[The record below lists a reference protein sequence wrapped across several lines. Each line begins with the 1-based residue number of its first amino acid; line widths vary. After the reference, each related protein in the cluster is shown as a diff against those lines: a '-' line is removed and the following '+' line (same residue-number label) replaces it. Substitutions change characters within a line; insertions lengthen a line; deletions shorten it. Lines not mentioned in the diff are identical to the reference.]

1 VKGKSLRFITIVT
14 LLAVAMLMGSGMV
27 QAEEYKFV
35 IVPKIVHPWFDK
47 VNEGAKEM
55 AQILEQETGDKF
67 IIDYRA
73 PSTASVVE
81 QNRILEQAAATNP
94 NGITLDLLD
103 AEGNRPVLQSILDR
117 GIPIVVFDS
126 YPPEGMKLTT
136 VQNDFVAQQIAACER
151 LMEVMKQTKPG
162 KEVYKVAL
170 IEGVP
175 TAPNHKIRFETS
187 KNFFQNR
194 SDVEIVAEGV
204 DNDSI
209 EQAQKQAAS
218 IIAAHPDLDGIIA
231 HNAAG
236 PIGVG
241 LAIKEAGKVGEIVH
255 VGLDDL
261 DQLLELIKEGVVDS
275 SMSTKPRMQGAF
287 AVLSLWLQNLGVNTP
302 EVIDTGFVHITKDMI
317 PENVKEWKG
326 F

>member
-1 VKGKSLRFITIVT
+1 MKRGT
-14 LLAVAMLMGSGMV
+14 LWVLGICALMFLTLAIGVVGAK
-27 QAEEYKFV
+27 EYRFV
-35 IVPKIVHPWFDK
+35 IVPKVVHPWFDK
-47 VNEGAKEM
+47 VTQGAKEM
-55 AQILEQETGDKF
+55 AAFLESVTGDKF
-67 IIDYRA
+67 VIDYRA

-81 QNRILEQAAATNP
+81 QNRILEQAAATKP
-94 NGITLDLLD
+94 NGITIDLLD
-103 AEGNRPVLQSILDR
+103 AEGNRPVLEAILER

-126 YPPEGMKLTT
+126 YPPEGMELTM
-136 VQNDFVAQQIAACER
+136 VHNDFVAQQIEACER
-151 LMEVMKQTKPG
+151 LLKLMKEKKPG
-162 KEVYKVAL
+162 KEKYKVAL

-187 KNFFQNR
+187 KKFFAEHPE
-194 SDVEIVAEGV
+194 VEIVATGV

-209 EQAQKQAAS
+209 EQAQKQTAS

-241 LAIKEAGKVGEIVH
+241 LAIKEAGKTGEILH

-275 SMSTKPRMQGAF
+275 SVSTKPKMQGMY
-287 AVLSLWLQNLGVNTP
+287 AVLCLWLQNNGFHTP
-302 EVIDTGFVHITKDMI
+302 KVIDTGYVVITKDMI
-317 PENVKEWKG
+317 PENVKDWKG

>member
-1 VKGKSLRFITIVT
+1 MMDRVILILV
-14 LLAVAMLMGSGMV
+14 LAMVMLTGFGVAS
-27 QAEEYKFV
+27 AKEYRFV

-47 VNEGAKEM
+47 VTQGAKEM
-55 AQILEQETGDKF
+55 AALLESITGDKF
-67 IIDYRA
+67 VIDYRA
-73 PSTASVVE
+73 PATASVVE

-94 NGITLDLLD
+94 NGITIDLLD
-103 AEGNRPVLQSILDR
+103 AEGNRPVLEAILKR

-126 YPPEGMKLTT
+126 YPPEGMELTM
-136 VQNDFVAQQIAACER
+136 VHNDFPAQQIAACER
-151 LMEVMKQTKPG
+151 LLQLMKEKKPG
-162 KEVYKVAL
+162 KDKYKIAL

-175 TAPNHKIRFETS
+175 TAPNHKVRFETS
-187 KNFFQNR
+187 KKFFAQYPE
-194 SDVEIVAEGV
+194 VEIVATGV

-209 EQAQKQAAS
+209 EQAQKQTAS

-241 LAIKEAGKVGEIVH
+241 LAIKEAGKTGEILH

-275 SMSTKPRMQGAF
+275 SSSTKPKMQGMY
-287 AVLSLWLQNLGVNTP
+287 AVLCLWMQNLGMPTP
-302 EVIDTGFVHITKDMI
+302 KVIDTGFAIITKDMI
-317 PENVKEWKG
+317 PDNVKDWKG

>member
-1 VKGKSLRFITIVT
+1 MKGKSLRFITIVT
-14 LLAVAMLMGSGMV
+14 LLAVAMLVGSGIV

-35 IVPKIVHPWFDK
+35 IVPKVVHPWFDK

-103 AEGNRPVLQSILDR
+103 AEGNRPVLKAILDR

-151 LMEVMKQTKPG
+151 LMEVMKETKPG
-162 KEVYKVAL
+162 KEAYKVAL

-175 TAPNHKIRFETS
+175 TAPNHKMRFETS
-187 KNFFQNR
+187 KKFFQGR

-287 AVLSLWLQNLGVNTP
+287 AVLCLWLQNLGVNTP
-302 EVIDTGFVHITKDMI
+302 EVIDTGFVQITKDMI

>member
-1 VKGKSLRFITIVT
+1 MKKSVIGR
-14 LLAVAMLMGSGMV
+14 LALVLVLAMVFVGGLSVA
-27 QAEEYKFV
+27 QAKEYRFV

-47 VNEGAKEM
+47 VTQGAKEM
-55 AQILEQETGDKF
+55 AALLESITGDKF
-67 IIDYRA
+67 VIDYRA
-73 PSTASVVE
+73 PATASVVE

-94 NGITLDLLD
+94 NGITIDLLD
-103 AEGNRPVLQSILDR
+103 AEGNRPVLEAILKR

-126 YPPEGMKLTT
+126 YPPEGMPLTM
-136 VQNDFVAQQIAACER
+136 VHNDFPAQQIAACKR
-151 LMEVMKQTKPG
+151 LLELMKEKKPN
-162 KEVYKVAL
+162 KEKYKIAL

-187 KNFFQNR
+187 KAFFAQYPE
-194 SDVEIVAEGV
+194 VEIVATGV

-209 EQAQKQAAS
+209 EQAQKQTAS

-241 LAIKEAGKVGEIVH
+241 LAIKEAGKTGEILH

-275 SMSTKPRMQGAF
+275 SSSTKPKMQGMY
-287 AVLSLWLQNLGVNTP
+287 AVLCLWMQNLGMPTP
-302 EVIDTGFVHITKDMI
+302 QVIDTGFVIITKDMI
-317 PENVKEWKG
+317 PDNVKDWKG

>member
-1 VKGKSLRFITIVT
+1 MRKRMMDRVILILV
-14 LLAVAMLMGSGMV
+14 LAMVMLTGFGVAS
-27 QAEEYKFV
+27 AKEYRFV

-47 VNEGAKEM
+47 VTQGAKEM
-55 AQILEQETGDKF
+55 AALLESITGDKF
-67 IIDYRA
+67 VIDYRA
-73 PSTASVVE
+73 PATASVVE

-94 NGITLDLLD
+94 NGITIDLLD
-103 AEGNRPVLQSILDR
+103 AEGNRPVLEAILKR

-126 YPPEGMKLTT
+126 YPPEGMELTM
-136 VQNDFVAQQIAACER
+136 VHNDFPAQQIAACER
-151 LMEVMKQTKPG
+151 LLQLMKEKKPG
-162 KEVYKVAL
+162 KDKYKIAL

-175 TAPNHKIRFETS
+175 TAPNHKVRFETS
-187 KNFFQNR
+187 KKFFAQYPE
-194 SDVEIVAEGV
+194 VEIVATGV

-209 EQAQKQAAS
+209 EQAQKQTAS

-241 LAIKEAGKVGEIVH
+241 LAIKEAGKTGEILH

-275 SMSTKPRMQGAF
+275 SSSTKPKMQGMY
-287 AVLSLWLQNLGVNTP
+287 AVLCLWMQNLGMPTP
-302 EVIDTGFVHITKDMI
+302 KVIDTGFAIITKDMI
-317 PENVKEWKG
+317 PDNVKDWKG

>member
-1 VKGKSLRFITIVT
+1 MRKRMVDRVILILVLVMVMLTGFG
-14 LLAVAMLMGSGMV
+14 VAS
-27 QAEEYKFV
+27 AKEYRFV

-47 VNEGAKEM
+47 VTQGAKEM
-55 AQILEQETGDKF
+55 AALLESITGDKF
-67 IIDYRA
+67 VIDYRA
-73 PSTASVVE
+73 PATASVVE

-94 NGITLDLLD
+94 NGITIDLLD
-103 AEGNRPVLQSILDR
+103 AEGNRPVLEAILKR

-126 YPPEGMKLTT
+126 YPPEGMELTM
-136 VQNDFVAQQIAACER
+136 VHNDFPAQQIAACER
-151 LMEVMKQTKPG
+151 LLQLMKEKKPG
-162 KEVYKVAL
+162 KDKYKIAL

-175 TAPNHKIRFETS
+175 TAPNHKVRFETS
-187 KNFFQNR
+187 KKFFAQYPE
-194 SDVEIVAEGV
+194 VEIVATGV

-209 EQAQKQAAS
+209 EQAQKQTAS

-241 LAIKEAGKVGEIVH
+241 LAIKEAGKTGEILH

-275 SMSTKPRMQGAF
+275 SSSTKPKMQGMY
-287 AVLSLWLQNLGVNTP
+287 AVLCLWMQNLGMPTP
-302 EVIDTGFVHITKDMI
+302 KVIDTGFAIITKDMI
-317 PENVKEWKG
+317 PDNVKDWKG

>member
-1 VKGKSLRFITIVT
+1 MKGKLLRFTTIVT
-14 LLAVAMLMGSGMV
+14 LLAVVMLMGVGIV
-27 QAEEYKFV
+27 QAEEYRFV
-35 IVPKIVHPWFDK
+35 IVPKVVHPWFDK

-103 AEGNRPVLQSILDR
+103 AEGNRPVLKAILDR

-151 LMEVMKQTKPG
+151 LMEVMKEAKPG

-175 TAPNHKIRFETS
+175 TAPNHKMRFETS
-187 KNFFQNR
+187 KKFFQGR

-275 SMSTKPRMQGAF
+275 SMSTKPKMQGAF
-287 AVLSLWLQNLGVNTP
+287 ATLCLWLQNLGVDTP
-302 EVIDTGFVHITKDMI
+302 EFVDTGFVHITKDMI